1 MMRAGCGSPP
11 CLAFDHQG
19 RLWVGTVTGI
29 SILDGSDWESY
40 PVMDVQD
47 IVVDEHGN
55 VWAGTLFDGVLIHV
69 AGSQ

>member
-1 MMRAGCGSPP
+1 
-11 CLAFDHQG
+11 
-19 RLWVGTVTGI
+19 
-29 SILDGSDWESY
+29 LDGSDWESY

-47 IVVDEHGN
+47 IVVDEQGN